1 MAPCP
6 SIAFILSASHTSQAS
21 RVLSAGHPATSTRLD
36 VMARN
41 PTATKEK
48 LLDAFDT
55 LLDEHGTAGATLDA
69 VAAKAGVSKGGLLYH
84 FGSKAALIEGSLER
98 LSRLVAED
106 VEEMK
111 AAGERLHYYL
121 ETSAEVGT
129 PLDRSLIA
137 AGCLA
142 LENKDAKAALR
153 KTREAWFNVL
163 NDHLGDA
170 DLAMTIQ
177 LIGDGMYFNQNF
189 GLSQDEAL
197 DHVKR
202 VLERLGL

>member
-1 MAPCP
+1 MQNAQEVRR
-6 SIAFILSASHTSQAS
+6 L
-21 RVLSAGHPATSTRLD
+21 RPAEPVPRGSCIGTSTRLV

-48 LLDAFDT
+48 LLDAFEI
-55 LLDEHGTAGATLDA
+55 LLDESGTSGATLDA

-84 FGSKAALIEGSLER
+84 FGSKAELIKGSLER
-98 LSRLVAED
+98 LDRLVAED
-106 VEEMK
+106 VEDMK
-111 AAGERLHYYL
+111 AAGERLHYYYL

-129 PLDRSLIA
+129 PLDRSLLA

-142 LENKDAKAALR
+142 LENEDAKAALR
-153 KTREAWFNVL
+153 KTRQAWFDSL

-197 DHVKR
+197 EHVKR
-202 VLERLGL
+202 ILARLGL